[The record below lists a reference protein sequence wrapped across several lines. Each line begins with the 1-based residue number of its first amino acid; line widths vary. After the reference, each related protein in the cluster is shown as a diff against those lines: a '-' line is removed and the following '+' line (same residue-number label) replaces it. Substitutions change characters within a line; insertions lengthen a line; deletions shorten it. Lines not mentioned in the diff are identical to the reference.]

1 MSPLARRIF
10 SSKGLIGTVVIFGLI
25 MSGISLYMSYS
36 VNATPSFLRMN
47 ISTYDPP
54 YPGGLRVVLV
64 SHCGPLLS

>member
-1 MSPLARRIF
+1 
-10 SSKGLIGTVVIFGLI
+10 

-54 YPGGLRVVLV
+54 YPGGLRVVSEKTFEDQEVPLDTV
-64 SHCGPLLS
+64 VCYLKTLRLEVAVCSASH